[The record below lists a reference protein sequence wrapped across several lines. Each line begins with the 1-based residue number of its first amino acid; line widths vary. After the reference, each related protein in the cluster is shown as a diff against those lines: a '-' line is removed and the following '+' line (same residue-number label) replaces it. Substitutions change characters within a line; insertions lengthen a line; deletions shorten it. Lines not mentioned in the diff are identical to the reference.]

1 MSEELRFIPRQLA
14 PTFFSGSA
22 TLWGLIEAG
31 SPAPAEGE
39 PLSEFALDEY
49 LIDRK
54 EATYLVLVKGSSM
67 QAVGILPGDL
77 LLVERTDTPQPGIV
91 VVEVAGVWTLRFLV
105 KVGEALML
113 ENQAGLRV
121 PLERFPLIAVV
132 RSVIR
137 KY

>member
-1 MSEELRFIPRQLA
+1 MPEELRFIPRKLA

-39 PLSEFALDEY
+39 PLEHLALDEY
-49 LIDRK
+49 LIAHK

-67 QAVGILPGDL
+67 AAAGILPGDL
-77 LLVERTDTPQPGIV
+77 LLVERTDTPSPGIV
-91 VVEVAGVWTLRFLV
+91 VVEVRGVWTLRFLV
-105 KVGEALML
+105 CVGDTLML
-113 ENQAGLRV
+113 ENAAGLRV
-121 PLERFPLIAVV
+121 PLARFPLIACV

>member
-1 MSEELRFIPRQLA
+1 MAEELRFIPRELA

-39 PLSEFALDEY
+39 PLERLALDEY
-49 LIDRK
+49 LIERK

-67 QAVGILPGDL
+67 QHAGILPGDL
-77 LLVERTDTPQPGIV
+77 LLVERTDSPQPGIV
-91 VVEVAGVWTLRFLV
+91 VVEVRGQWTLRFLV
-105 KVGEALML
+105 RVGDTLML
-113 ENQAGLRV
+113 ENIAGVRV
-121 PLERFPLIAVV
+121 PLERFPLIACV
-132 RSVIR
+132 RSVIH